1 MPKNN
6 LENKS
11 SVLHFRKHGHSAGQ
25 YQREKDLQSFYE
37 QEEAE
42 KKEKHQSGATDHMK
56 KILSLVEKME
66 ISGEYQ
72 NDPEQKELLE
82 KKKDQAKKLMDEVLR
97 KIGEYL
103 SIIAR
108 MASVKASESEYEPHA
123 YRKKFEEVDQ
133 LRRINHNAL
142 MSNIDIANRFIQK
155 NFGQAKEEMIER
167 WENDEFEAGRPILH
181 AKRVDFPENIIVVD
195 GINLEDRD
203 QVKKW
208 AEQIGRNLSELKNG
222 LE

>member
-1 MPKNN
+1 MSKNN

-25 YQREKDLQSFYE
+25 YHHEKNLQSFYE

-42 KKEKHQSGATDHMK
+42 KKEKHHSGAADHMK
-56 KILSLVEKME
+56 RILSLIEKME
-66 ISGEYQ
+66 ISSEYR

-82 KKKDQAKKLMDEVLR
+82 KKKDQAKKLINEVLR

-103 SIIAR
+103 SVVAR
-108 MASVKASESEYEPHA
+108 MASVKASESEYEPHV
-123 YRKKFEEVDQ
+123 YRKKFEELDQ

-167 WENDEFEAGRPILH
+167 WENDEFEAGRLMLY
-181 AKRVDFPENIIVVD
+181 AKRVDFPENIIVAD
-195 GINLEDRD
+195 GINLDNRD
-203 QVKKW
+203 QVRKW

>member
-1 MPKNN
+1 MSKNN

-11 SVLHFRKHGHSAGQ
+11 SVLHFRKHGYSAGQ
-25 YQREKDLQSFYE
+25 YQHGKNLQSFYE
-37 QEEAE
+37 QEED
-42 KKEKHQSGATDHMK
+42 KENKNDAASHIKQ
-56 KILSLVEKME
+56 ILSLVDQMR
-66 ISGEYQ
+66 ISNAYQ
-72 NDPEQKELLE
+72 NDLEQKELLE
-82 KKKDQAKKLMDEVLR
+82 KKKDQAKKLIDEVLR

-103 SIIAR
+103 SVVAR
-108 MASVKASESEYEPHA
+108 MASVKASESEYEPHV

-167 WENDEFEAGRPILH
+167 WENDEFEAGRPILR
-181 AKRVDFPENIIVVD
+181 AERVDFPENIIVVD
-195 GINLEDRD
+195 GIDLNDRN
-203 QVKKW
+203 QVRKW

-222 LE
+222 L